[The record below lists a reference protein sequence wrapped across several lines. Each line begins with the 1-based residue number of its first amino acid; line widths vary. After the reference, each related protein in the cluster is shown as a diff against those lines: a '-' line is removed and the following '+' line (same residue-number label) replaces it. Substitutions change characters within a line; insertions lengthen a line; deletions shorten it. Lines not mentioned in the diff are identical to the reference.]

1 MQVPLE
7 HIHVATAAAYVLAVA
22 LVDVRTHKIPNVL
35 CAAAVVTG
43 LCLQL
48 AMFGWHGFLAAA
60 GGVAV
65 GLCLFLPFYVL
76 RAFGAGDVK
85 AMAAAGAFLGVEQ
98 TLVAV
103 ALTLIAGSVIGAV
116 VLRARSPSTASALY
130 RLIGVV
136 AVPLS
141 LGRAMGD
148 RRVDEARERFP
159 YGAAIAVGVLAT
171 LFWSG
176 RIQTLN

>member
-35 CAAAVVTG
+35 CAVAVVTG

-98 TLVAV
+98 ALVAV